1 MKLPKSS
8 IWEMI
13 LSFKY
18 ITILDRYL
26 FKQVLTATLLGII
39 MFIVIWISPE
49 ILFKIIRNTI
59 YGEITFQTA
68 VKLFLLEIPE
78 ILGKAIPVGLMI
90 GSLFVFDRL
99 SKDSELTVIRG
110 VGVSVQRLFVP
121 IIILSI
127 IGAGICYF
135 VYKDL
140 IPYSNYEIKKLK
152 NEIYQSHFVYMDKS
166 PSGKPKNVL
175 IIGGY
180 DGKTISSIKYLM
192 FSDIISSDAPLIKS
206 VITAENAEIKNGY
219 WVLNKGI
226 EYKIASDG
234 VYEKIIPFKK
244 LRVLDKKASE
254 QAKKLLYFSAKRTKE
269 MTNTELTE
277 YLQVLKAVEMNDE
290 YRFALSKYYQRFAHS
305 LGCILFAI
313 CGVLLGFSR
322 PREQR
327 FIGFSLGVT
336 LIFVYYIILPF
347 LDMLAQTGVLSS
359 FLAAWVPNFIIIAA
373 IYSLIKYKEL

>member
-1 MKLPKSS
+1 MK
-8 IWEMI
+8 I
-13 LSFKY
+13 LDKY
-18 ITILDRYL
+18 I
-26 FKQVLTATLLGII
+26 FKQVLTATLVGIV
-39 MFIVIWISPE
+39 MFIVIWVSPE

-59 YGEITFQTA
+59 YGEITIQTA
-68 VKLFLLEIPE
+68 VRLFFLEIPE

-99 SKDSELTVIRG
+99 SRDSELTIIRG
-110 VGVSVQRLFVP
+110 IGVSVQRLFVP
-121 IIILSI
+121 IIVLSV

-152 NEIYQSHFVYMDKS
+152 HEVFQSHFVYMDKA
-166 PSGKPKNVL
+166 PSGKPRNVL
-175 IIGGY
+175 IVGGY
-180 DGKTISSIKYLM
+180 DGKYISSIKYLM

-206 VITAENAEIKNGY
+206 IITADNAEIKDNC

-226 EYKIASDG
+226 EYKIASNG
-234 VYEKIIPFKK
+234 VYEKIIPFNTI
-244 LRVLDKKASE
+244 RVLEGKTSE
-254 QAKKLLYFSAKRTKE
+254 YAKKLLVYSTKRAKE
-269 MTNTELTE
+269 MTNAELDN
-277 YLQVLKAVEMNDE
+277 YMAVLKAVNMKDE
-290 YRFALSKYYQRFAHS
+290 YRFTLSKYYQRFAHS
-305 LGCILFAI
+305 LGCLFFAI

-322 PREQR
+322 PREKR

-347 LDMLAQTGVLSS
+347 LDMLAQTGVLTP
-359 FLAAWVPNFIIIAA
+359 FLAAWFPNFIVIGA